1 MVKNLRE
8 LSKEDKLFFFERN
21 WFTLDGLW
29 FLEIENEK
37 DWITALK
44 IDKMVW
50 IRLLKT
56 VFRRLKRYLA
66 IETNTP
72 YDIIKM
78 LTFRWSIEGWG
89 YKLLENK
96 PNEIHIGIT
105 TCPYKEMMDRNPERR
120 DMIKIICEKMCHPF
134 YKEVIED
141 TNNNITFNVIKSQ
154 GLGDDLCDFTFT
166 FNNNGVKSTDDFLKR
181 EATVDDK
188 LFYYESHW
196 FTMDGLWMVETENEL
211 GNDLALKI
219 DTVVWQRLYQ
229 IIFRRMKRYFNLEGN
244 SINDLVKILEFV
256 WACEGYEYEIVN
268 QKETEALLNIT
279 GCPYKDMMDRNPER
293 HDRIEA
299 ICKDMCIPFYEPAL
313 KEFNPMIT
321 LERRLFMGVGDNV
334 CDFQFKLNP
343 S

>member
-1 MVKNLRE
+1 MRE
-8 LSKEDKLFFFERN
+8 LSKEEKLFFFERN

-37 DWITALK
+37 DWMTALK
-44 IDKMVW
+44 IDKNVW

-56 VFRRLKRYLA
+56 IFRRLKRYLD

-78 LTFRWSIEGWG
+78 LTFRWFIEGWG

-96 PNEIHIGIT
+96 PNEIHIGIS

-141 TNNNITFNVIKSQ
+141 TKNSITFNVIKSQ
-154 GLGDDLCDFTFT
+154 GLGDDLCDFKFA
-166 FNNNGVKSTDDFLKR
+166 FNNNGVKSPVDFLKQ
-181 EATVDDK
+181 EASVDDK

-211 GNDLALKI
+211 GYDLALKI

-229 IIFRRMKRYFNLEGN
+229 IIFRRMKRYLNIEGN
-244 SINDLVKILEFV
+244 SIKDLIKILEFM
-256 WACEGYEYEIVN
+256 WACEGYKYEIVD
-268 QKETEALLNIT
+268 QKEIEALLNIT
-279 GCPYKDMMDRNPER
+279 GCPYKDMMDRNPAR

-299 ICKDMCIPFYEPAL
+299 ICKDMCIPFYEPAIE
-313 KEFNPMIT
+313 EFNPEIV
-321 LERRLFMGVGDNV
+321 LERRQFLGVGDSV
-334 CDFQFKLNP
+334 CDFHFKFK
-343 S
+343 